1 MYWYH
6 PDHLGSSSFTTGI
19 DGEVNQNIEYF
30 PSGEVFLE
38 NHLNS
43 YNTPYKFNSKELD
56 DETGYYYYGA
66 RYYNPRTS
74 LWLSVDPLA
83 EKMPSWSPYNYTF
96 NNPVKYTDPYGR
108 EPFNEYDKN
117 GKMISNLGG
126 NKIDFYH
133 QKNGDTKVVSR
144 QTGASNVIKGGES
157 IISGYTHRG
166 KDVGWG
172 TITGEFFGGDGPTR
186 SLFSDFN
193 DSNSGPFASLDR
205 VSSPYSSLARQDA
218 LNSKNSKGV
227 VKMDYSHANPL
238 TANFDGYEQMW
249 GRSNVSWYKL
259 GDETLFLMTDSKSQE
274 SLFYRLPVNNFER
287 TEGKVNSFGNTYQT
301 YIWTEGNSEVQKKAI
316 NPTLKNVFK
325 QAITPPSI
333 LTRP

>member
-1 MYWYH
+1 MS
-6 PDHLGSSSFTTGI
+6 DF
-19 DGEVNQNIEYF
+19 
-30 PSGEVFLE
+30 
-38 NHLNS
+38 
-43 YNTPYKFNSKELD
+43 
-56 DETGYYYYGA
+56 GA
-66 RYYNPRTS
+66 RMYMSDLGR
-74 LWLSVDPLA
+74 WGVIDPLA
-83 EKMPSWSPYNYTF
+83 EKMRRWSTYNYAF
-96 NNPVKYTDPYGR
+96 DNPIRFVDPDGR

-133 QKNGDTKVVSR
+133 QRNGDTKVVSR
-144 QTGASNVIKGGES
+144 QTGASNIIKGGES

-166 KDVGWG
+166 KDVGWD
-172 TITGEFFGGDGPTR
+172 TIALEYFGGSGPAR

-193 DSNSGPFASLDR
+193 DSNDGPFASLDKP
-205 VSSPYSSLARQDA
+205 SSPYSSLARKDA
-218 LNSKNSKGV
+218 MNSKELKGV
-227 VKMDYSHANPL
+227 VKMDYLQANPI

-287 TEGKVNSFGNTYQT
+287 TEGKLKSFGNTYQT
-301 YIWTEGNSEVQKKAI
+301 YIWTESNSEIQKKVI
-316 NPTLKNVFK
+316 NPTSKNVFK

-333 LTRP
+333 LTRPRF

>member
-1 MYWYH
+1 M
-6 PDHLGSSSFTTGI
+6 
-19 DGEVNQNIEYF
+19 
-30 PSGEVFLE
+30 SG
-38 NHLNS
+38 NDAYQYK
-43 YNTPYKFNSKELD
+43 YNGKELQ
-56 DETGYYYYGA
+56 ETGMYDYGA
-66 RYYNPRTS
+66 RMYMPDLGR
-74 LWLSVDPLA
+74 WGVVDPLA
-83 EKMPSWSPYNYTF
+83 EKMTRHSPYNYAF
-96 NNPVKYTDPYGR
+96 NNPIRFIDPDGR

-133 QKNGDTKVVSR
+133 QRNGDTKVVSR
-144 QTGASNVIKGGES
+144 QTGASNIIKGGES

-172 TITGEFFGGDGPTR
+172 TITGEYLGGSGPAR

-193 DSNSGPFASLDR
+193 DSNDGPVASLNK
-205 VSSPYSSLARQDA
+205 VSSPYSSLARQDV

-227 VKMDYSHANPL
+227 VKMNYLQANPI
-238 TANFDGYEQMW
+238 TANFDMYEQMW

-259 GDETLFLMTDSKSQE
+259 ADETLFLMTDSKSQE

-287 TEGKVNSFGNTYQT
+287 TDGKVNSFGNTYQN
-301 YIWTEGNSEVQKKAI
+301 YIWTESNSEVQQKAV

-325 QAITPPSI
+325 QAITPPST
-333 LTRP
+333 LTKPRF

>member
-1 MYWYH
+1 M
-6 PDHLGSSSFTTGI
+6 
-19 DGEVNQNIEYF
+19 
-30 PSGEVFLE
+30 
-38 NHLNS
+38 
-43 YNTPYKFNSKELD
+43 
-56 DETGYYYYGA
+56 
-66 RYYNPRTS
+66 
-74 LWLSVDPLA
+74 
-83 EKMPSWSPYNYTF
+83 
-96 NNPVKYTDPYGR
+96 KYTDPDGR

-117 GKMISNLGG
+117 GKIISNLGG

-144 QTGASNVIKGGES
+144 QTGASNTIKGGES

-172 TITGEFFGGDGPTR
+172 TITGEYFGGSGPAR

-193 DSNSGPFASLDR
+193 DSNDGPFASLDR
-205 VSSPYSSLARQDA
+205 ESSAYSSLARKDV
-218 LNSKNSKGV
+218 LNSKEAKGF
-227 VKMDYSHANPL
+227 VKMNYLQANPI
-238 TANFDGYEQMW
+238 TANFDMYEQMW
-249 GRSNVSWYKL
+249 GRSVISWYKL

-287 TEGKVNSFGNTYQT
+287 TDGKVNSFGNTYQT
-301 YIWTEGNSEVQKKAI
+301 YIWTESNSEVQKKVI

-325 QAITPPSI
+325 QAITPPFI

>member
-1 MYWYH
+1 MGMY
-6 PDHLGSSSFTTGI
+6 D
-19 DGEVNQNIEYF
+19 
-30 PSGEVFLE
+30 
-38 NHLNS
+38 
-43 YNTPYKFNSKELD
+43 
-56 DETGYYYYGA
+56 YGA
-66 RYYNPRTS
+66 RFYMPDLGR
-74 LWLSVDPLA
+74 WGVVDPLA

-96 NNPVKYTDPYGR
+96 DNPVKYTDPDGR

-133 QKNGDTKVVSR
+133 QRNGDTKVVSR
-144 QTGASNVIKGGES
+144 ETGASNIIKGGES
-157 IISGYTHRG
+157 IIRGYTHRG

-172 TITGEFFGGDGPTR
+172 TITAEYFGGSGPAR

-193 DSNSGPFASLDR
+193 DGPFASLDKS
-205 VSSPYSSLARQDA
+205 SSPYSSLARQGV

-227 VKMDYSHANPL
+227 VKMDYLQANPI
-238 TANFDGYEQMW
+238 TANFDFYEQMW
-249 GRSNVSWYKL
+249 GRSNISWYKL

-287 TEGKVNSFGNTYQT
+287 TEGRVNSFGNTYQT
-301 YIWTEGNSEVQKKAI
+301 YIWTESKYEVQQKAV

-325 QAITPPSI
+325 QTITPPSI
-333 LTRP
+333 LTRPRF